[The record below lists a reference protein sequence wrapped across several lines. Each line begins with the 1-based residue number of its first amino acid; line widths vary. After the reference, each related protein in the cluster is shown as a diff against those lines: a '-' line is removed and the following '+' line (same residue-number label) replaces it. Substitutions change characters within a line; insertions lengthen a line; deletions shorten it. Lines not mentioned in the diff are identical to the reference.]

1 MNRIDDI
8 VVFNRLSKTA
18 LKEILD
24 IRLREIGDRLVDK
37 RIILQLTDEAKT
49 LLCDMGYDPTY
60 GARPLNRV
68 LRKKLLDP
76 LAMRLIKGQV
86 QENETVK
93 VEVKDHKI
101 YVVPNHSEGRLLK
114 RKKTIL
120 KKIRMTINIL
130 KTKPK

>member
-1 MNRIDDI
+1 
-8 VVFNRLSKTA
+8 
-18 LKEILD
+18 
-24 IRLREIGDRLVDK
+24 
-37 RIILQLTDEAKT
+37 
-49 LLCDMGYDPTY
+49 MGYDPTY

-101 YVVPNHSEGRLLK
+101 YVVPNHSEGTVIEK
-114 RKKTIL
+114 EEDYFKEDKDD
-120 KKIRMTINIL
+120 N
-130 KTKPK
+130 

>member
-1 MNRIDDI
+1 
-8 VVFNRLSKTA
+8 
-18 LKEILD
+18 
-24 IRLREIGDRLVDK
+24 
-37 RIILQLTDEAKT
+37 
-49 LLCDMGYDPTY
+49 MGYDPTY

-101 YVVPNHSEGRLLK
+101 YVVPNHSEGTVIEK
-114 RKKTIL
+114 EEDYFEEDKDD
-120 KKIRMTINIL
+120 N
-130 KTKPK
+130 

>member
-1 MNRIDDI
+1 
-8 VVFNRLSKTA
+8 
-18 LKEILD
+18 
-24 IRLREIGDRLVDK
+24 
-37 RIILQLTDEAKT
+37 
-49 LLCDMGYDPTY
+49 MGYDPTY

-93 VEVKDHKI
+93 VEVKITKFTLFQTT
-101 YVVPNHSEGRLLK
+101 VKGRLLK